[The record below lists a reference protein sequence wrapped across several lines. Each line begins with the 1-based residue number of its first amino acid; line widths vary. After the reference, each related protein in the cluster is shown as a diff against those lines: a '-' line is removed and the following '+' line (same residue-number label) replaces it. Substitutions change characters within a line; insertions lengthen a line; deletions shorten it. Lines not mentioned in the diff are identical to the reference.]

1 VNFRIALALAVV
13 GAVGPAHADE
23 TPPWAVNV
31 TANQKAAAEQLLD
44 SGNTLF
50 VERKYTEALEAY
62 RAAVAQWD
70 HPAIRFNIVRCLIQ
84 LDRLPEAS
92 ENLEATLR
100 FGAAPL
106 EENIYAE
113 ALAYQRLLATQLGEV
128 VIACEQPG
136 VTVSI
141 DGQPVVTC
149 PGTAKRSVTP
159 GPHQIVG
166 THAELVTRSIEVVVL
181 GGAPQDVTVK
191 LDTREAAARIEHRWP
206 TWIPWV
212 VVGGGFGIAA
222 VGGAL
227 QLSAN
232 ADRDSFDRAVLSQCT
247 TPCTPDQ
254 LEALMVKGLD
264 GEAQLKSAFAVGAMV
279 AGAATVVTG
288 AVLLYLNRGRT
299 VYPASV
305 ERMGVTPT
313 PGGATLSIGGS
324 F

>member
-1 VNFRIALALAVV
+1 MRIALVLAFV
-13 GAVGPAHADE
+13 GAVGQAHADE

-31 TANQKAAAEQLLD
+31 TAAQKAAAEQLLEA
-44 SGNTLF
+44 GNTLF
-50 VERKYTEALEAY
+50 VERKYAEALEAY

-84 LDRLPEAS
+84 LDRLPDAS

-136 VTVSI
+136 VTVSL

-181 GGAPQDVTVK
+181 GGAPQDVAVK
-191 LDTREAAARIEHRWP
+191 LDSREAAARIEHRWP

-212 VVGGGFGIAA
+212 VVGAGFGVAA
-222 VGGAL
+222 VGGVL

-232 ADRDSFDRAVLSQCT
+232 GDRDSFDRTVRNECSS
-247 TPCTPDQ
+247 PCSSTLLDE
-254 LEALMVKGLD
+254 LGVGGLD
-264 GEAQLKSAFAVGAMV
+264 ERAQLKSAFAVGAMAV
-279 AGAATVVTG
+279 GAATVATG
-288 AVLLYLNRGRT
+288 AVLLYMNRGRT
-299 VYPASV
+299 VYPSSV
-305 ERMGVTPT
+305 ERIGVAPA
-313 PGGATLSIGGS
+313 PGGATLTLGGS